1 MDLWYV
7 VFDEGK
13 FPFYVSASSSSNNS
27 DVSTS
32 FSTSPLCV
40 PNFSTA
46 STQARSSTS
55 QVVIPSAVS
64 EPFMAAGEDSVVHV
78 EPSNTVVQDPP
89 VLVDLQTQVE
99 VVGDFNDTST
109 QLSSPLERPQ
119 FRTDVHSPN
128 SPVIHEPATQGEVS
142 ALEQVEIES
151 VAHDEVMAL
160 EQVEIEPTIFAHIP
174 NHVHNRHDSTSGH

>member
-1 MDLWYV
+1 
-7 VFDEGK
+7 
-13 FPFYVSASSSSNNS
+13 
-27 DVSTS
+27 
-32 FSTSPLCV
+32 
-40 PNFSTA
+40 
-46 STQARSSTS
+46 
-55 QVVIPSAVS
+55 
-64 EPFMAAGEDSVVHV
+64 MAAGEDSVVHV

-174 NHVHNRHDSTSGH
+174 NHVHNRHVMYEYNTLLENNTWKLVELPPDRKAIGCK